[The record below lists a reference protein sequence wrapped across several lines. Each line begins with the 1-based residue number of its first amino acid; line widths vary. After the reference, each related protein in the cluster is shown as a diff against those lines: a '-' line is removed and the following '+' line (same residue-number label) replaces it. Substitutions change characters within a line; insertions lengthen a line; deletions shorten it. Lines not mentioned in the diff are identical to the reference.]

1 MMTQYVLL
9 FDYNNIIQL
18 VSPQEKRRHAL
29 LSVLPQATL
38 QIILFNRHLHSQL
51 LWVFVYPALRHQIWK
66 LVSGGP
72 AISG

>member
-1 MMTQYVLL
+1 MTQYVLL
-9 FDYNNIIQL
+9 FDYNTIIQL

-29 LSVLPQATL
+29 LSVLPPPTL
-38 QIILFNRHLHSQL
+38 QIILFNNRHLHSQL